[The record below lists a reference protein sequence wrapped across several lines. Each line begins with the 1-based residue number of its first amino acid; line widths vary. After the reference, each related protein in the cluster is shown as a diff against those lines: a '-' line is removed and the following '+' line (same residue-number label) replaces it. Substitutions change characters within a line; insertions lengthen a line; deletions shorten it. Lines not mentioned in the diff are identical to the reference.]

1 MIRRSIRLKDRCLL
15 FFVKNPERGKVKSR
29 LAAVIGDDSA
39 VSLYKNLVAQM
50 LSTLKGGTFPLYIC
64 FFPKNAQKPI
74 KNWLGRAY
82 RYIPQKGKD
91 LGERMRNSF
100 IDAFAMGYKR
110 VVLIGSDIPDLP
122 MKYIEEA
129 FKSLKEMDAVMGPAY
144 DGGYYLIGFKDKT
157 FSPQVFEGI
166 AWGTKSVFDETT
178 KKLKRLRR
186 AVRTLPCKR
195 DIDTVEDL
203 RNLSNL
209 PCPFFPKG
217 EQGQIP

>member
-74 KNWLGRAY
+74 KNWLGREY
-82 RYIPQKGKD
+82 RYMPQVGKN
-91 LGERMRNSF
+91 LGKRMRNSF
-100 IDAFAMGYKR
+100 IHGFAMGYKR

-129 FKSLKEMDAVMGPAY
+129 FKSLKEMDAVIGPAY

-166 AWGTKSVFDETT
+166 AWGTKSVFDETM
-178 KKLKRLRR
+178 KKLKRFRR
-186 AVRTLPCKR
+186 AVHTLPCQR
-195 DIDTVEDL
+195 DIDTAEDL
-203 RNLSNL
+203 KHLKDKISSNN
-209 PCPFFPKG
+209 P
-217 EQGQIP
+217 

>member
-1 MIRRSIRLKDRCLL
+1 MKLDDRCLL
-15 FFVKNPERGKVKSR
+15 FFVKYPEKGKVKSR

-50 LSTLKGGTFPLYIC
+50 LSTLKEGTFPLYIC

-74 KNWLGRAY
+74 KNWLGREY
-82 RYIPQKGKD
+82 RYIPQNGKD
-91 LGERMRNSF
+91 LGERMRNGF
-100 IDAFAMGYKR
+100 IDGFAMGYKR

-129 FKSLKEMDAVMGPAY
+129 FKSLKEMDAVIGPAY

-157 FSPQVFEGI
+157 FSPQVFEGR
-166 AWGTKSVFDETT
+166 AWGTKNVFDETM
-178 KKLKRLRR
+178 KKLKKFRR
-186 AVRTLPCKR
+186 VVYTLPYQR

-203 RNLSNL
+203 RNLSN
-209 PCPFFPKG
+209 PPFPPFQKG
-217 EQGQIP
+217 TRGGLHKI